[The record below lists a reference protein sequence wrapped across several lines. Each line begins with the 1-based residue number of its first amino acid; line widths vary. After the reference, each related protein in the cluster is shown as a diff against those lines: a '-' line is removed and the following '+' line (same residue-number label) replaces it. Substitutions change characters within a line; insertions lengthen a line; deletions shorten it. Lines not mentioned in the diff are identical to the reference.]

1 MTVPHRANRP
11 LAAAGL
17 MVIAAAIIGF
27 TDNFVQVIA
36 GRQGLWQFHLTRS
49 ALALPMMV
57 LAAPVLGLRLRPIRW
72 RGVIARSAVMS
83 TSMVIYFGCLAFL
96 SVAEVAAGLFTAP
109 IFVLLISR
117 IAFGQR
123 FGLWRLF
130 AVFLGFG
137 GVVLVLGLGAG
148 QVRLVSVAPIGAA
161 VLYAISN
168 IATREWCAGESA
180 ATLTGG
186 FFAALGL
193 WGALGLILAALVP
206 HLVPAGADGFILRG
220 WVAPD
225 LPFLAVTA
233 MQAAGSLIGVGLM
246 VRAYQLAEASQV
258 AVFEYLL
265 LIASA
270 IWGAVLWGQSF
281 GAGAIL
287 GMAAIIG
294 AGAIIA
300 LRARFTPAGEPATL
314 AV

>member
-1 MTVPHRANRP
+1 MTVPHRPNRP

-17 MVIAAAIIGF
+17 MVIAAVIIGF

-36 GRQGLWQFHLTRS
+36 GRQGLWQFHLTRT
-49 ALALPMMV
+49 ALALPMMAAV
-57 LAAPVLGLRLRPIRW
+57 APVLGLRLRPVKW

-83 TSMVIYFGCLAFL
+83 TSMVIYFGCLGFL

-117 IAFGQR
+117 LAFGQR

-137 GVVLVLGLGAG
+137 GAVLVLGLGAG
-148 QVRLVSVAPIGAA
+148 QLRLVSVAPIGAA

-193 WGALGLILAALVP
+193 WGGAGLILAAVVP
-206 HLVPAGADGFILRG
+206 HAVPAGADGFILRG

-281 GAGAIL
+281 GPAAVL
-287 GMAAIIG
+287 GMAAIIV

-300 LRARFTPAGEPATL
+300 LRSRFTPAGEPATL
-314 AV
+314 PA